1 MDNKPSY
8 TELERQIK
16 RLSLESS
23 RLKAAEETFNRQNES
38 LKALHE
44 TSLVLIDTLDKEE
57 LLQEISNY
65 DALIVRSATKVTKE
79 VIEAI
84 RMLRSPHVSLQRFHG
99 YFGKYPNNY
108 GHLMLML

>member
-16 RLSLESS
+16 RLRLESS

-57 LLQEISNY
+57 LLENILER
-65 DALIVRSATKVTKE
+65 AA
-79 VIEAI
+79 
-84 RMLRSPHVSLQRFHG
+84 SLSGTAHG
-99 YFGKYPNNY
+99 YIYLLKPCET
-108 GHLMLML
+108 LMEMKVGMGFLKVSWGVEC